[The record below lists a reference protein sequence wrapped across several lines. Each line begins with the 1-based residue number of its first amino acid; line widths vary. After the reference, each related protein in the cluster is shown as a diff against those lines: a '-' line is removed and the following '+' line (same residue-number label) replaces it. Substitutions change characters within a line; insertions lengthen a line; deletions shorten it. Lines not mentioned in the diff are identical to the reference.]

1 MVGKAKSE
9 KKGNSTLYN
18 KQWRKKN
25 RKQKRT
31 IERISKVLWK
41 FTTNKTNRK
50 PTGKKIEQEI
60 NTKFQKIIDD
70 KSKLKEKK

>member
-25 RKQKRT
+25 RKQKRN
-31 IERISKVLWK
+31 IERIAKVLWK
-41 FTTNKTNRK
+41 FTTNKTNKK
-50 PTGKKIEQEI
+50 PSGKKIEQGI

-70 KSKLKEKK
+70 KCKLKEKK

>member
-31 IERISKVLWK
+31 IERIPKVLWK

-50 PTGKKIEQEI
+50 PTAKK
-60 NTKFQKIIDD
+60 NRTRDKHKIS
-70 KSKLKEKK
+70 KSHRW